1 MYFAHVVLCLNFWD
15 APSSPY
21 SLSVTA
27 RLADHAVFTRGTCLT
42 PYPSKKSAWSC
53 MGGRFI
59 LFTVTELRPFNP
71 SVTHTHTHIQPYT
84 QIQHWEG
91 VWADWVACW
100 K

>member
-1 MYFAHVVLCLNFWD
+1 
-15 APSSPY
+15 
-21 SLSVTA
+21 
-27 RLADHAVFTRGTCLT
+27 
-42 PYPSKKSAWSC
+42 